1 MAIRLTT
8 TKECG
13 KFAKVLVFGKS
24 GVGKT
29 KLIGTAPKPI
39 IISGENGLLSL
50 NTGPKIPVIEVK
62 NHLDL
67 DEAYTMIT
75 TSPKCKGF
83 QTVALDSVSEI
94 AENCL
99 QYFKDNP
106 PDGNPDPRAAH
117 GAMID
122 AMMPILKKFRDIS
135 DKHIYFIAQ
144 LKRTADQ
151 YTGIDTFAPSA
162 PGQIIGPKLPY
173 WFDFVLP
180 MRIGEKEGGGKY
192 RYLQTQPC
200 LQYTAKSRGEN
211 LRDMEPPNLTKLFSK
226 VLSADPGAAGKGKRA
241 ATAAEKAAAKENADK
256 EAKIKEEARLDKE
269 AELEKKRKAA
279 EKRKAAKIAKEKKE
293 AEAKAAAET
302 QEREDQRQAE
312 MDGPEKEEQEAA
324 AAALAALES
333 AESGGTVDD
342 ELDGFGITE
351 GDGDDFPGDDG
362 GFPE

>member
-67 DEAYTMIT
+67 DEAYTMVM
-75 TSPKCKGF
+75 SPKCAKF
-83 QTVALDSVSEI
+83 ETVSLDSVSEI

-122 AMMPILKKFRDIS
+122 ALMPILKKFRDINN
-135 DKHIYFIAQ
+135 KHVYFIAQ
-144 LKRTADQ
+144 LKRTEDQ

-162 PGQIIGPKLPY
+162 PGRVIGPKLPY

-200 LQYTAKSRGEN
+200 LQYVAKSRGEN
-211 LRDMEPPNLTKLFSK
+211 LRDMEPPNLSKLFKK
-226 VLSADPGAAGKGKRA
+226 VLSDTPSTKSKPAPTDAD
-241 ATAAEKAAAKENADK
+241 KAAAKANAEK
-256 EAKIKEEARLDKE
+256 EAQIKEEARLNKE
-269 AELEKKRKAA
+269 AELDKKRKAA
-279 EKRKAAKIAKEKKE
+279 EKRAAAKTKKE
-293 AEAKAAAET
+293 TDEKAAAELKAQVDT
-302 QEREDQRQAE
+302 TTTTAEEDADARAT
-312 MDGPEKEEQEAA
+312 EK
-324 AAALAALES
+324 ALAALEV
-333 AESGGTVDD
+333 AENGGSTGDD
-342 ELDGFGITE
+342 DLDGFGITE
-351 GDGDDFPGDDG
+351 GDGDTDGFPGDDG

>member
-67 DEAYTMIT
+67 DEAYNMIM
-75 TSPKCKGF
+75 SPKCAKF
-83 QTVALDSVSEI
+83 ETVSLDSVSEI

-122 AMMPILKKFRDIS
+122 ALMPILKKFRDIN
-135 DKHIYFIAQ
+135 DKHVYFIAQ
-144 LKRTADQ
+144 LKRTEDQ

-162 PGQIIGPKLPY
+162 PGRIIGPKLPY

-200 LQYTAKSRGEN
+200 LQYVAKSRGEN
-211 LRDMEPPNLTKLFSK
+211 LRDMEPPNLTAMFKK
-226 VLSADPGAAGKGKRA
+226 VLATPTTTPKTKPAPTTDDAAQIQA
-241 ATAAEKAAAKENADK
+241 NAEKQ
-256 EAKIKEEARLDKE
+256 AKIKEQAELAKAEEVAKKKAAAAKRKKAAEAKKAKEDAIALAAKE
-269 AELEKKRKAA
+269 AEE
-279 EKRKAAKIAKEKKE
+279 
-293 AEAKAAAET
+293 AAET
-302 QEREDQRQAE
+302 SVERDADARAQ
-312 MDGPEKEEQEAA
+312 
-324 AAALAALES
+324 AALASLENS
-333 AESGGTVDD
+333 EPEGDTTGDD
-342 ELDGFGITE
+342 ELDGFGVEEGE
-351 GDGDDFPGDDG
+351 GDTDDFPGDDG